1 MVHSR
6 EVLRTYDRKD
16 VTNVNDEAA
25 GPKGLHVSS
34 KRPIGLLTP
43 QAVASADSEQT
54 LAGAHRLERGA
65 TR

>member
-25 GPKGLHVSS
+25 GPKGSS
-34 KRPIGLLTP
+34 KRPIGLLAP